1 MSACVACSAASPVRP
16 LRSPCGHVLCG
27 AHACCASTRVFA
39 DRVRR
44 AGRCGA
50 LRVCSTP
57 VCPACGASLRQLEAA
72 GASGELPAGS
82 ELRYVRF
89 GHSEVTLRVRV
100 GAGETTHDAVAA
112 TFDIPRGRLKLLAAG
127 RVLDG
132 EQEARAARVILAV
145 GTPAGA
151 QLPRVP
157 AWRAAL
163 RWLAARAAAAA
174 GLFPPAVQAA
184 RGGWRLLGRV
194 AAVAAQFA
202 LSLLSP
208 SHAPPP
214 HMPPE

>member
-1 MSACVACSAASPVRP
+1 M
-16 LRSPCGHVLCG
+16 
-27 AHACCASTRVFA
+27 
-39 DRVRR
+39 
-44 AGRCGA
+44 
-50 LRVCSTP
+50 CSTP
-57 VCPACGASLRQLEAA
+57 VCPACGGSLRQLEAA
-72 GASGELPAGS
+72 GASGELPGGT
-82 ELRYVRF
+82 ELRCVRF
-89 GHSEVTLRVRV
+89 GHAEVTLRVRV

-112 TFDIPRGRLKLLAAG
+112 TFDILRGRLKLLAAG
-127 RVLDG
+127 RVLSD
-132 EQEARAARVILAV
+132 EHEARAARVVLAV

-174 GLFPPAVQAA
+174 RFFPPAVQAA
-184 RGGWRLLGRV
+184 RGGWRSLSRV

-214 HMPPE
+214 QMPPE